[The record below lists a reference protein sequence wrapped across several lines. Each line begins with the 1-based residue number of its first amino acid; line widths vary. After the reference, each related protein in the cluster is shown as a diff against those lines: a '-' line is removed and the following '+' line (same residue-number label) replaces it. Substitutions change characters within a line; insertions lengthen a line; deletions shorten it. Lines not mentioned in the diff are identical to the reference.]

1 MSHERLPR
9 RLLPWLPSLAYM
21 GLIWAL
27 SAQSHP
33 PDLPDVP
40 FRDKIAHAIE
50 YGILAVLNLRAL
62 RRSFAQPLV
71 RSVVTAVL
79 LTSAWGYLDEL
90 HQAFVPER
98 NSDIYDWLADTAGA
112 IVLASLA
119 AIVWRSRA
127 STSSSQARG

>member
-1 MSHERLPR
+1 
-9 RLLPWLPSLAYM
+9 M

-40 FRDKIAHAIE
+40 FRDKIAHSIE
-50 YGILAVLNLRAL
+50 YGILAVLNLWAL
-62 RRSFAQPLV
+62 RRSVPQTIL
-71 RSVVTAVL
+71 RSVVTTVL

-98 NSDIYDWLADTAGA
+98 NSDLYDWLADTTGA
-112 IVLASLA
+112 IVCAGLA
-119 AIVWRSRA
+119 AIVLRMRS
-127 STSSSQARG
+127 STDVRQARG